1 MIRSVVITGA
11 SGFIGQALCDALEAQ
26 GHRVRRVTRKSP
38 DLAQSPAF
46 TIGNIGPDTNWRAA
60 VAGCD
65 AVVHLAAHVHV
76 LRGQVGDAADAFHRV
91 NVEGSE
97 NLARLAARA
106 GVRRFVFLSSVKVNG
121 EASAERA
128 LVETDPVMPM
138 DEYGLSK
145 AEAEKRLRIIST
157 ETGMEV
163 VVVRPPLVYGP
174 GVKANFLSLL
184 RAVDLGVP
192 LPLSSISNLRS
203 LVYVGNLVH
212 ALGACLVHPAAVNRT
227 FFVSDDHD
235 VSTPQLIREIA
246 AALGKKPRLFL
257 FPPALLRGAGVLT
270 GRTEQIARLT
280 GSLQVDISSIKA
292 ALGWQP
298 PFSLQQGLAQT
309 VAWYRA
315 RSD

>member
-1 MIRSVVITGA
+1 MTTVLVTGA

-26 GHRVRRVTRKSP
+26 GHRVRRATRKSP
-38 DLAQSPAF
+38 DHAQSPAF
-46 TIGNIGPDTNWRAA
+46 AIGNIGRDTNWRAA
-60 VAGCD
+60 VSGCD
-65 AVVHLAAHVHV
+65 AVIHLAAHVHV
-76 LRGQVGDAADAFHRV
+76 LRGQVGDAADVFHRV

-121 EASAERA
+121 EASAERPF
-128 LVETDPVMPM
+128 VESDLVMPL
-138 DEYGLSK
+138 DAYGVSK
-145 AEAEKRLRIIST
+145 AEAEKRLRTIST

-184 RAVDLGVP
+184 RAVDSGLP
-192 LPLSSISNLRS
+192 LPLLSIFNLRS
-203 LVYVGNLVH
+203 LVYAGNLVH
-212 ALGACLVHPAAVNRT
+212 ALGACLVHPAAANRT

-246 AALGKKPRLFL
+246 SALGKKPMLFP
-257 FPPALLRGAGVLT
+257 FPPALLRGAGLLT
-270 GRTEQIARLT
+270 GRKEQVARLT
-280 GSLQVDISSIKA
+280 GSLQVDISSIKTM
-292 ALGWQP
+292 LDWQP

-309 VAWYRA
+309 VSWYRSLP
-315 RSD
+315 R

>member
-1 MIRSVVITGA
+1 MVTGA
-11 SGFIGQALCDALEAQ
+11 SGFIGQALCDALEVQ
-26 GHRVRRVTRKSP
+26 GHQVRGATRKSP
-38 DLAQSPAF
+38 DRVQSPAF
-46 TIGNIGPDTNWRAA
+46 VVGNIGPDTNWRAA
-60 VAGCD
+60 LAGCD

-76 LRGQVGDAADAFHRV
+76 MRRQAGDATDDFHRV
-91 NVEGSE
+91 NVQGSE

-121 EASAERA
+121 ETSAERA
-128 LVETDPVMPM
+128 FVETDAVMPM
-138 DEYGLSK
+138 DAYGLSK
-145 AEAEKRLRIIST
+145 ADAEKRLRIIST

-184 RAVDLGVP
+184 RIVDSGVP
-192 LPLSSISNLRS
+192 LPFSSISNLRS

-212 ALGACLVHPAAVNRT
+212 SLGACLAHPAAANRT

-246 AALGKKPRLFL
+246 AALGKKPLLFPL
-257 FPPALLRGAGVLT
+257 PPALLRGIGALT

-280 GSLQVDISSIKA
+280 GSLQVDISRIKSE
-292 ALGWQP
+292 LGWKP
-298 PFSLQQGLAQT
+298 RFSMQEGLAET
-309 VAWYRA
+309 VSWYRSL
-315 RSD
+315 RR